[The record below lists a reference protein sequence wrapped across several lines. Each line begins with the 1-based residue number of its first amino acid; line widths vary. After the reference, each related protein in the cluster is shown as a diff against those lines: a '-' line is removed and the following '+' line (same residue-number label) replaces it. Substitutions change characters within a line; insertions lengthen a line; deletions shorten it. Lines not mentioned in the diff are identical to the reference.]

1 MLFTL
6 VGVVVGI
13 VLSDYF
19 RRAGTRVVRCNDTS
33 SEIVSLV
40 SHDDDD
46 DNCVSVI
53 SMRVKGK
60 SYPSNARALPEEQE
74 PLHTTQM
81 DMEW

>member
-33 SEIVSLV
+33 SEIASLV

-46 DNCVSVI
+46 DDNDV
-53 SMRVKGK
+53 
-60 SYPSNARALPEEQE
+60 
-74 PLHTTQM
+74 
-81 DMEW
+81 